1 MLIMYM
7 NKRWYDAD
15 PIVANAISLIQNS
28 DIEKKNLIADF
39 IIREAQNLG
48 VEIEKSVFDCFWHK
62 RQDENEKYFM
72 ALEYLKAMEKEA
84 GRELSFKIIAAF
96 KNDNTTQI

>member
-1 MLIMYM
+1 M

-15 PIVANAISLIQNS
+15 PVITNAVGLIQNS
-28 DIEKKNLIADF
+28 DIEKKNLMADF

-48 VEIEKSVFDCFWHK
+48 VEIEKGVFDK

-84 GRELSFKIIAAF
+84 GRELSFKVIAAF
-96 KNDNTTQI
+96 GDKNTKQL

>member
-1 MLIMYM
+1 MYM

-15 PIVANAISLIQNS
+15 VVVKNAVNLFQNS
-28 DIEKKNLIADF
+28 NNQKKNLMADF
-39 IIREAQNLG
+39 IIKEAQNLG
-48 VEIEKSVFDCFWHK
+48 VEIEKGVFDCFWHK

-96 KNDNTTQI
+96 KDKNTTQL

>member
-1 MLIMYM
+1 M

-15 PIVANAISLIQNS
+15 SVISNAVNFILNS
-28 DIEKKNLIADF
+28 NPEKKNLMADF

-48 VEIEKSVFDCFWHK
+48 VVIEEGVFDCFWQR
-62 RQDENEKYFM
+62 RQDEDEKYFT

-96 KNDNTTQI
+96 KNT